1 MTISQPIGTHDMS
14 RDIEV
19 GNPKQKTQS
28 IQGYRKT
35 IRVAED
41 GSLKN
46 ETVAQWSI
54 VGRCQRKF
62 A

>member
-1 MTISQPIGTHDMS
+1 MS